1 MAEYGDD
8 LDDFLYGDEASTIT
22 SNPTE
27 ELQGA
32 DTKKLNLLDADDVP
46 QEVSN
51 LNSDALESSEFAT
64 PTDDVPA
71 SMFMDVDDDS
81 EDDVINLDLLNM
93 KLVQMTH

>member
-8 LDDFLYGDEASTIT
+8 LDDFLYDDEASTIT

-32 DTKKLNLLDADDVP
+32 DTKKFNLLDVDDAP
-46 QEVSN
+46 QEIFN

-71 SMFMDVDDDS
+71 SMFMDVAT
-81 EDDVINLDLLNM
+81 V
-93 KLVQMTH
+93 V